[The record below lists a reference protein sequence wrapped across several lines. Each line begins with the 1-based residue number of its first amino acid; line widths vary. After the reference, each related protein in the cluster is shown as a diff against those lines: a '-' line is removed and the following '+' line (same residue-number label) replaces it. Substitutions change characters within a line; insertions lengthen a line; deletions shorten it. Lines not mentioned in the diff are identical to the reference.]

1 MMKTSNKATWWKGV
15 HLIAIM
21 GLAARLALALFSDQ
35 IHWADEVFK
44 SLEQAHRLVFG
55 YGYVPWEFR
64 FGAVS
69 WILPGFLSV
78 WLFACKS
85 LRLDQPH
92 IYIPLIKAVMCVL
105 SISLVYSAYIIGKNT
120 ASERVGRLAA
130 ILVAFWYELVYFA
143 HKATPEAVAT
153 YLLVGALACVVLK
166 ADQRRPMLFGF
177 LAALSF
183 VLRLQYLPAVAI
195 LILYVCFTWRKNE
208 LLKAGGVFLVVI
220 VLAGYVDYLTWGQF
234 FISHYNNYLYSGAY
248 GLSKMWG
255 VPPVSYYS
263 TSLMVTSAGIFGVVG
278 LMCLTRLRRVWLPF
292 ACASSV
298 FLIHSLVPHK
308 EYRFVLVVIPLWL
321 ILAAIVLWD
330 SISEYID
337 RSKQG
342 RLILIAMLGLLFIS
356 TMGLLYKLPLQ
367 NRVYREPL
375 YAREAILK
383 AYLFL
388 AQEPDVAAILNT
400 YSVWSWTGGYY
411 YLHRDVPIYAV
422 ENVETNPLSSDELAS
437 YFSHLVCPASTPV
450 IPGFRPVWRLVDVEI
465 REQTQPPSHYE
476 RIDIDTRQVLQ
487 PGIDDQ
493 FQPTVKRRF

>member
-1 MMKTSNKATWWKGV
+1 MKTSDKTTWWKGI
-15 HLIAIM
+15 HIIAAV
-21 GLAARLALALFSDQ
+21 GLVVRLALALFSDQ
-35 IHWADEVFK
+35 IHWSDEVFK

-78 WLFACKS
+78 WLFACK
-85 LRLDQPH
+85 LLHLDQPH
-92 IYIPLIKAVMCVL
+92 IYIPLVKAVMCVL
-105 SISLVYSAYIIGKNT
+105 STSLIYSAYLIGRNT
-120 ASERVGRLAA
+120 ASEKAGRLAA

-143 HKATPEAVAT
+143 HKATPEALAT
-153 YLLVGALACVVLK
+153 YLLVGALACAVLK

-195 LILYVCFTWRKNE
+195 SILYVCFTWKKNE
-208 LLKAGGVFLVVI
+208 ILKSGGVFLIVI
-220 VLAGYVDYLTWGQF
+220 LMAGYVDYLTWGQF

-292 ACASSV
+292 ACASSI

-342 RLILIAMLGLLFIS
+342 RLILIVMLGLLFI
-356 TMGLLYKLPLQ
+356 TVVGLLYKLPLQ

-383 AYLFL
+383 SYLFL
-388 AQEPDVAAILNT
+388 AREPDVAAILNT
-400 YSVWSWTGGYY
+400 YSVWSRTGGYY
-411 YLHRDVPIYAV
+411 YLHRDVPIYLP
-422 ENVETNPLSSDELAS
+422 EHLESNLGSSDDLDN
-437 YFSHLVCPASTPV
+437 YVSHIVCPAATEA
-450 IPGFRPVWRLVDVEI
+450 IPAFQTSVKIGDLEI
-465 REQTQPPSHYE
+465 RKQTHPPAHYD
-476 RIDIDTRQVLQ
+476 RLDVDTKEVPQL
-487 PGIDDQ
+487 GIDDQ
-493 FQPTVKRRF
+493 FEPTVKRRF